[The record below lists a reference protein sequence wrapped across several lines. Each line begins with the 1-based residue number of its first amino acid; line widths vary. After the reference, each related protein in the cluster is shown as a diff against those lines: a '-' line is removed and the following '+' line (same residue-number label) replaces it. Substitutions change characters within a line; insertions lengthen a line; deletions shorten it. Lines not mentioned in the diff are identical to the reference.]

1 MSRREQT
8 CCFTGHRPEK
18 LPWGRDES
26 DPRCLILKQRLRDV
40 IEESY
45 RDGMRHFICG
55 MARGC
60 DFYFA
65 EAVLELRRSYP
76 EITLE
81 AAIPC
86 ASQSHGWRREEQLRW
101 QRILAACDL
110 ETLVQERYDPGCM
123 LRRNRYMVDHSAL
136 VIAVYDGS
144 DGGTRRTLEYAIRQ
158 KVPFLDLNPEVYAKK

>member
-1 MSRREQT
+1 M
-8 CCFTGHRPEK
+8 
-18 LPWGRDES
+18 
-26 DPRCLILKQRLRDV
+26 
-40 IEESY
+40 
-45 RDGMRHFICG
+45 
-55 MARGC
+55 
-60 DFYFA
+60 
-65 EAVLELRRSYP
+65 ELRRNHP

-101 QRILAACDL
+101 QTILAACDL
-110 ETLVQERYDPGCM
+110 ETLVQEQYDPGCM

-158 KVPFLDLNPEVYAKK
+158 KVPFVDLNPEVYFRK

>member
-26 DPRCLILKQRLRDV
+26 DPRCLMLKQRLRDV

-65 EAVLELRRSYP
+65 ETVLELRRSHP

-101 QRILAACDL
+101 QRILASCDL

-158 KVPFLDLNPEVYAKK
+158 KVPFVDLNPEVYSKK

>member
-26 DPRCLILKQRLRDV
+26 DPRCLMLKQRLRDV

-65 EAVLELRRSYP
+65 EIVLELRRNHP

-101 QRILAACDL
+101 QTILAACDL
-110 ETLVQERYDPGCM
+110 ETLVQEQYDPGCM
-123 LRRNRYMVDHSAL
+123 LRRNRYMVDYSAL

-158 KVPFLDLNPEVYAKK
+158 KVPFVDLNPEVYFRK